1 MHVKHALVAGLALLA
16 SLLSGCQDDTTS
28 SPPANT
34 WYGLASNTCGP
45 TDGPMVSIVF
55 DSTAYSGCQD
65 SHPHQYQVTA
75 LNRTLDSLKV
85 GEGLYRDQY
94 SDCFQPGCNSW
105 KMAGVVFRSADS
117 ASFLADFTL
126 KSAKDDKDTLVRT
139 GTVLLKKCPEHPMC
153 G

>member
-1 MHVKHALVAGLALLA
+1 MRAKPTLVSGLVLLA
-16 SLLSGCQDDTTS
+16 SLLTACRDDTTAS
-28 SPPANT
+28 ASAPP

-75 LNRTLDSLKV
+75 LNWTLDSLKT
-85 GEGLYRDQY
+85 GEGLARDRNV
-94 SDCFQPGCNSW
+94 DCFESGCNAW
-105 KMAGVVFRSADS
+105 DQAAVVIRSADT

-126 KSAKDDKDTLVRT
+126 KSAKDDKDTVVRT
-139 GTVLLKKCPEHPMC
+139 GTVILKKCPDYPMC